1 MKSADWSARPGLD
14 AVVCCFWLGGLNTR
28 VLKHGHVMV
37 PKVLACWVSIPGSG
51 RFGLKAFGLCRSLS
65 TTQTQVE
72 MKQLKIENIGDR
84 NLHILVEY
92 NFSRPSRLFQHVSGC
107 FQAAFR
113 LRFLHMV
120 LYISYIG
127 VGHSKRP
134 LWSVFFFKN
143 KNIGH
148 RNLDIFMEC
157 HSFKDTRLYHQFL
170 VL

>member
-1 MKSADWSARPGLD
+1 MAIFNSYVSLPEG
-14 AVVCCFWLGGLNTR
+14 R

-51 RFGLKAFGLCRSLS
+51 RFVLKANKDSADHCLQHKPKSKWSNWKSKTLGTGTFTCWRNTIFPGL
-65 TTQTQVE
+65 Q
-72 MKQLKIENIGDR
+72 
-84 NLHILVEY
+84 
-92 NFSRPSRLFQHVSGC
+92 GC
-107 FQAAFR
+107 FNMYQAVFR
-113 LRFLHMV
+113 LLSHMV